1 MGEPA
6 MMWCCVWL
14 CQCSACLLCEG
25 WALLGF
31 FFIFAEELLSTDSPS
46 ALPPALIL
54 PSLSRS
60 PCWEFGSSSDSAL
73 VVLVLSVSLACGSLG
88 LRTPSSPGSA
98 AIQAPVPVSTP
109 KPWQPGAAPILHCHV
124 LLTHL
129 GQIPVNW
136 CSAEPW
142 GAGGRRRGPSS
153 REEEGE
159 GVRKSYGGEGG

>member
-31 FFIFAEELLSTDSPS
+31 FFIFADELLSTDSPS

-73 VVLVLSVSLACGSLG
+73 VVLVLSCVFGLWVSGLENTILTRQCRYPSPRACLHTQTLAARGCPHPPLPCFIDPSGTDSCELVLG
-88 LRTPSSPGSA
+88 
-98 AIQAPVPVSTP
+98 
-109 KPWQPGAAPILHCHV
+109 
-124 LLTHL
+124 
-129 GQIPVNW
+129 
-136 CSAEPW
+136 
-142 GAGGRRRGPSS
+142 
-153 REEEGE
+153 
-159 GVRKSYGGEGG
+159 